1 MKKAAALFIA
11 LMVIFSLTACGEN
24 EDASEPAEI
33 EGCEVSM
40 IADSN
45 EVESGSFTEKVWE
58 SVSQYALENSL
69 GSECFKPEDSTKKAY
84 MNAIDTAVQQGA
96 KLIVLPGS
104 CFEETA
110 YEAQKE
116 YSDIYFLILD
126 GIPHN
131 DDNKYKTGAK
141 TIGVVF
147 AEEEAGYLAGYAA
160 VKDGYSSLG
169 FIGSE
174 KTPEIKRYGYGFVQ
188 GASAA
193 AEENETKI
201 KLKYIYESKAE
212 NTEKQADEWYKE
224 GVETIFACGSD
235 TDTAVIKAAEANSG
249 KVICADSDKS
259 YMSETVVTSA
269 EKGVGAAVEDAIDGY
284 SDDNFIG
291 GTAFNYAVKN
301 NGIMLEMKNARF
313 TSFDEEQ
320 YNAVMNRLKDG
331 KVKLKKDEN
340 VKMVNEFENKWISID

>member
-1 MKKAAALFIA
+1 M
-11 LMVIFSLTACGEN
+11 
-24 EDASEPAEI
+24 
-33 EGCEVSM
+33 
-40 IADSN
+40 
-45 EVESGSFTEKVWE
+45 
-58 SVSQYALENSL
+58 
-69 GSECFKPEDSTKKAY
+69 
-84 MNAIDTAVQQGA
+84 
-96 KLIVLPGS
+96 
-104 CFEETA
+104 
-110 YEAQKE
+110 
-116 YSDIYFLILD
+116 
-126 GIPHN
+126 
-131 DDNKYKTGAK
+131 
-141 TIGVVF
+141 
-147 AEEEAGYLAGYAA
+147 
-160 VKDGYSSLG
+160 
-169 FIGSE
+169 
-174 KTPEIKRYGYGFVQ
+174 
-188 GASAA
+188 
-193 AEENETKI
+193 
-201 KLKYIYESKAE
+201 KYIYESKAE

-269 EKGVGAAVEDAIDGY
+269 EKGVGAAVGDAIDGY